1 MAENKKLWVLDRDP
15 QSLRAAEIQNIVNA
29 IGTFLEEHFEDMG
42 GKSADEL
49 EELREKICAGGMI
62 EKQLTVLAHA
72 HEVDID
78 KKLIEYLSLASYTFK
93 GRKVKITGLKFSQFL
108 SEKLE
113 EKK

>member
-62 EKQLTVLAHA
+62 EKQLTILAHA
-72 HEVDID
+72 HEVDD
-78 KKLIEYLSLASYTFK
+78 RKLSELANKWVREYEGELS
-93 GRKVKITGLKFSQFL
+93 FSQFL

-113 EKK
+113 GEK